1 VAPPTVRFRPGRYLA
16 VFAALVVVL
25 YGLVFLTGDR
35 SPTPEL
41 GIDLQGGTQ
50 VTLTARTETGVA
62 PTPDQLNLARQ
73 IIEQRVNGLGVSG
86 AQVVQN
92 GNNLVITV
100 PGQEGSQ
107 ARSLGQTARLYFRPV
122 EQGPLAAGPAPGQAQ
137 PGQAQPGQAQPGQTQ
152 PGQGQTQPGPSPSGG
167 GGGTPGRAP
176 AGQSVRLPSPALPGQ
191 TPTPPAPPG
200 GGGSAPAGGNG
211 TSGQDPRQTAAI
223 EQAKQLR
230 QSSDPT
236 IQALALQSLNCQ
248 AEDPLRG
255 YDDPTKPLVACD
267 RNGQAKYVLGP
278 SILPGTEV
286 SGATAAPNQ
295 QGVGYAIN
303 VTFTSVG
310 GGIWGQY
317 TSANIG
323 KAVAFTLDSQV
334 VSAPVIQGAQPGG
347 NSQITGNFDQQ
358 SSTDLANVLKYGSLP
373 LSFDT
378 SDAQTIS
385 ATLGLASLEAGLIAG
400 VIGLALVFV
409 YSLFYYRALGV
420 LTILSLVLS
429 GLIVYAV
436 LVLLGRSI
444 GFTLDLSGVAGF
456 IVAIGITA
464 DSFVIFFERIKDEVR
479 DGRSFRSAVP
489 RGWVRARRTILSG
502 DAVSFLAAV
511 VLYALA
517 VGQVRGF
524 AFTLGMSTVLDLV
537 VVFLVTH
544 PLLALASNSRLFE
557 SPAWS
562 GLGRVAS
569 GRTRRPGD
577 GPDDGVSGPRPGARP
592 TTTRRPTPSG
602 ARSPRSGSGRG
613 GTR

>member
-1 VAPPTVRFRPGRYLA
+1 MAPPTVRFRPGRYLA
-16 VFAALVVVL
+16 AFAAIVVVL

-35 SPTPEL
+35 SPTPKL

-50 VTLTARTETGVA
+50 VTLTARTESGAA

-86 AQVVQN
+86 AEVVQN

-100 PGQEGSQ
+100 PGQAGDQ

-122 EQGPLAAGPAPGQAQ
+122 IAGPLAAQQPTQAPPGQS
-137 PGQAQPGQAQPGQTQ
+137 QPGQT
-152 PGQGQTQPGPSPSGG
+152 GG
-167 GGGTPGRAP
+167 GAGGGTPGKAP
-176 AGQSVRLPSPALPGQ
+176 AGQSVQLPTQA
-191 TPTPPAPPG
+191 PTPPAPPG
-200 GGGSAPAGGNG
+200 GNGGAPAGGG
-211 TSGQDPRQTAAI
+211 TSQDPRQVAAI
-223 EQAKQLR
+223 AEAKATRQSTDQAVQAK
-230 QSSDPT
+230 
-236 IQALALQSLNCQ
+236 AVQSLNCA

-278 SILPGTEV
+278 SILSGTEV
-286 SGATAAPNQ
+286 ANATASPNQ
-295 QGVGYAIN
+295 QGAGFVIN
-303 VTFTSVG
+303 VDFKSTG
-310 GGIWGQY
+310 AGIWGQY
-317 TSANIG
+317 TGANIG
-323 KAVAFTLDSQV
+323 KAVAFALDSQV
-334 VSAPVIQGAQPGG
+334 VSAPTIQAAQPGG
-347 NSQITGNFDQQ
+347 NSQISGNFNQQ
-358 SSTDLANVLKYGSLP
+358 SATDLANVLKYGSLP

-420 LTILSLVLS
+420 LTILSLILS

-436 LVLLGRSI
+436 LVLLGRGI

-464 DSFVIFFERIKDEVR
+464 DSFVIFFERIKDEMR
-479 DGRSFRSAVP
+479 EGRSFRSAVP

-511 VLYALA
+511 VLYVLA

-544 PLLALASNSRLFE
+544 PLLSMASNSQLFA

-562 GLGRVAS
+562 GLGKVAS
-569 GRTRRPGD
+569 QTTTRTGPGGRGGGTGTT
-577 GPDDGVSGPRPGARP
+577 PRPGARP
-592 TTTRRPTPSG
+592 SQTRRPAASSG
-602 ARSPRSGSGRG
+602 RSQRSGSGRG

>member
-1 VAPPTVRFRPGRYLA
+1 MAPPTVRFRPGRYLA
-16 VFAALVVVL
+16 VFVGIVVVL
-25 YGLVFLTGDR
+25 YGLVFLTGDG
-35 SPTPEL
+35 SPTPKL

-86 AQVVQN
+86 AEVVQN

-100 PGQEGSQ
+100 PGTAGDQ

-122 EQGPLAAGPAPGQAQ
+122 AEGPLAATPAP
-137 PGQAQPGQAQPGQTQ
+137 AQPGQTPGGQSQ
-152 PGQGQTQPGPSPSGG
+152 PGQSPSGG
-167 GGGTPGRAP
+167 AGGGTPGQAP
-176 AGQSVRLPSPALPGQ
+176 SGQSVRLPVQA
-191 TPTPPAPPG
+191 PTPPAPPPG
-200 GGGSAPAGGNG
+200 GGAPVGGG
-211 TSGQDPRQTAAI
+211 TSQDPRQAAVI
-223 EQAKQLR
+223 ATAKQTR
-230 QSSDPT
+230 QSDDPAV
-236 IQALALQSLNCQ
+236 QALALQSLNC
-248 AEDPLRG
+248 AVEDPLRG
-255 YDDPTKPLVACD
+255 YDDPARPLVACN
-267 RNGQAKYVLGP
+267 REGTEKYVLAP
-278 SILPGTEV
+278 SILSGTEIA
-286 SGATAAPNQ
+286 SATATPNQ
-295 QGVGYAIN
+295 QGAGYVVN
-303 VTFTSVG
+303 VSFKPTG
-310 GGIWGQY
+310 AGIWAQY
-317 TSANIG
+317 TGANVGKQIG
-323 KAVAFTLDSQV
+323 VALDSEV
-334 VSAPVIQGAQPGG
+334 VSAPQIIAAQPAGT
-347 NSQITGNFDQQ
+347 SEISGNFNQQ
-358 SSTDLANVLKYGSLP
+358 SATDLANVLKYGSLP

-385 ATLGLASLEAGLIAG
+385 ATLGLASLEAGLVAG
-400 VIGLALVFV
+400 LIGLVLVFV

-429 GLIVYAV
+429 GLVVYAV

-464 DSFVIFFERIKDEVR
+464 DSFVIFFERIKDEMR

-489 RGWVRARRTILSG
+489 RGWTRARRTILSG

-511 VLYALA
+511 VLYVLA

-524 AFTLGMSTVLDLV
+524 AFTLGMSTILDLL

-544 PLLALASNSRLFE
+544 PLLSLASNSRLFA

-562 GLGRVAS
+562 GLGKVAS
-569 GRTRRPGD
+569 QTTRPG
-577 GPDDGVSGPRPGARP
+577 GGGGGAGGSPRPGARP
-592 TTTRRPTPSG
+592 GQTRRPTAPSG
-602 ARSPRSGSGRG
+602 RAQRSGSGRG

>member
-1 VAPPTVRFRPGRYLA
+1 VAPPIVRFRPGRYLA
-16 VFAALVVVL
+16 VFAAIVVVL

-35 SPTPEL
+35 SPTPKL

-50 VTLTARTETGVA
+50 VTLTARTESGAA

-86 AQVVQN
+86 AEVVQN

-100 PGQEGSQ
+100 PGTAGDQ

-122 EQGPLAAGPAPGQAQ
+122 VEGPLAATPAPAQ
-137 PGQAQPGQAQPGQTQ
+137 SGQTQ
-152 PGQGQTQPGPSPSGG
+152 PGQTQGGASQPGQSGG
-167 GGGTPGRAP
+167 SGGGTPGRAP
-176 AGQSVRLPSPALPGQ
+176 AGQSVRLPVQA
-191 TPTPPAPPG
+191 PTPPAPPPG
-200 GGGSAPAGGNG
+200 EGAPAGGG
-211 TSGQDPRQTAAI
+211 TSQDPRQAAAI
-223 EQAKQLR
+223 AVAKRTR
-230 QSSDPT
+230 QSDDPAL
-236 IQALALQSLNCQ
+236 QAQALQSLNC
-248 AEDPLRG
+248 AVEDPLRG

-267 RNGQAKYVLGP
+267 RNGAAKYVLGP
-278 SILPGTEV
+278 SILSGTEV
-286 SGATAAPNQ
+286 ADAVAAPNQ
-295 QGVGYAIN
+295 QGAGYVIN
-303 VTFTSVG
+303 VTFKSAGAGV
-310 GGIWGQY
+310 WAQY
-317 TSANIG
+317 TTANVG
-323 KAVAFTLDSQV
+323 KGVAFALDSQV
-334 VSAPVIQGAQPGG
+334 VSAPTIEAAQPGG
-347 NSQITGNFDQQ
+347 TSQISGNFNQQ
-358 SSTDLANVLKYGSLP
+358 SATDLANVLKYGSLP

-400 VIGLALVFV
+400 LIGLALVFV

-429 GLIVYAV
+429 GVVVYAV

-464 DSFVIFFERIKDEVR
+464 DSFVIFFERIKDEMR
-479 DGRSFRSAVP
+479 EGRSFLSAVP
-489 RGWVRARRTILSG
+489 RGWTRARRTILSG

-524 AFTLGMSTVLDLV
+524 AFTLGMSTILDLV

-544 PLLALASNSRLFE
+544 PLLSMASNSRLFA

-562 GLGRVAS
+562 GLGKVAS
-569 GRTRRPGD
+569 QTTRPGV
-577 GPDDGVSGPRPGARP
+577 GGGGGAGGAPRPGARP
-592 TTTRRPTPSG
+592 GQTRRPTAPSG
-602 ARSPRSGSGRG
+602 RTQRSGSGRG
-613 GTR
+613 GAR

>member
-1 VAPPTVRFRPGRYLA
+1 MAPPTVRFQPGRYLA
-16 VFAALVVVL
+16 AFAGIVVVL
-25 YGLVFLTGDR
+25 YALVFLTGDG
-35 SPTPEL
+35 SPTPKL
-41 GIDLQGGTQ
+41 GIDLQGGTT
-50 VTLTARTETGVA
+50 VTLTARTETGAA

-86 AQVVQN
+86 AEVVQN

-100 PGQEGSQ
+100 PGTAGDQ

-122 EQGPLAAGPAPGQAQ
+122 VQGPLAATPQPAPGAT
-137 PGQAQPGQAQPGQTQ
+137 AGQAQPGQT
-152 PGQGQTQPGPSPSGG
+152 PPSQGGS
-167 GGGTPGRAP
+167 GGGTPGQAP
-176 AGQSVRLPSPALPGQ
+176 AGQSVRLPVQA
-191 TPTPPAPPG
+191 PTPPAPPG
-200 GGGSAPAGGNG
+200 GGAPTGGG
-211 TSGQDPRQTAAI
+211 TSQDPRQAAAI
-223 EQAKQLR
+223 AAAKATR
-230 QSSDPT
+230 QSTDPAVQA
-236 IQALALQSLNCQ
+236 QALQTLNCA

-267 RNGQAKYVLGP
+267 RNGAAKYVLGP
-278 SILPGTEV
+278 SILSGTEV
-286 SGATAAPNQ
+286 ADAVAAPNQ
-295 QGVGYAIN
+295 QGAGYVIN
-303 VTFTSVG
+303 VTFKSTGAGV
-310 GGIWGQY
+310 WAQY

-334 VSAPVIQGAQPGG
+334 VSAPTIEAAQPGG
-347 NSQITGNFDQQ
+347 TSQISGNFNQQ
-358 SSTDLANVLKYGSLP
+358 SATDLANVLKYGSLP

-400 VIGLALVFV
+400 VIGLVLVFV

-429 GLIVYAV
+429 GVIVYAV

-464 DSFVIFFERIKDEVR
+464 DSFVVFFERIKDEMR
-479 DGRSFRSAVP
+479 EGRSFRSAVP
-489 RGWVRARRTILSG
+489 RGWTRARRTILSA

-511 VLYALA
+511 VLYVLA
-517 VGQVRGF
+517 IGQVRGF

-544 PLLALASNSRLFE
+544 PLLALASNSRLFA

-562 GLGRVAS
+562 GLGKVAS
-569 GRTRRPGD
+569 QSTRPGV
-577 GPDDGVSGPRPGARP
+577 GPRPGGGGGAPRPGARP
-592 TTTRRPTPSG
+592 GQTRRPTAPG
-602 ARSPRSGSGRG
+602 DRSQRSGSGRG

>member
-1 VAPPTVRFRPGRYLA
+1 MAPPTVRFRPGRYLA
-16 VFAALVVVL
+16 VFAGIVVVL
-25 YGLVFLTGDR
+25 YALVFLTGDR
-35 SPTPEL
+35 SPTPKL
-41 GIDLQGGTQ
+41 GIDLQGGTT
-50 VTLTARTETGVA
+50 VTLTARTETGAA

-86 AQVVQN
+86 AEVVQN

-100 PGQEGSQ
+100 PGTAGDQ

-122 EQGPLAAGPAPGQAQ
+122 EEGPLAATPQAQIQPGKAQ
-137 PGQAQPGQAQPGQTQ
+137 PGQAQPGQAQPGQA
-152 PGQGQTQPGPSPSGG
+152 GG
-167 GGGTPGRAP
+167 GGGAPGQAP
-176 AGQSVRLPSPALPGQ
+176 GQSVHLPVQA
-191 TPTPPAPPG
+191 PTPPAPPG
-200 GGGSAPAGGNG
+200 GGSPAGGG
-211 TSGQDPRQTAAI
+211 TSQDPRQAAAI
-223 EQAKQLR
+223 AAAKQSR
-230 QSSDPT
+230 QSRDPAVQA
-236 IQALALQSLNCQ
+236 QALQTLNCA

-267 RNGQAKYVLGP
+267 RNGTAKYVLGP
-278 SILPGTEV
+278 SILSGTEV
-286 SGATAAPNQ
+286 ADAVASPNQ
-295 QGVGYAIN
+295 QGAGYVIN
-303 VTFTSVG
+303 VTFKSAGAGV
-310 GGIWGQY
+310 WAQY
-317 TSANIG
+317 TAANVG

-334 VSAPVIQGAQPGG
+334 VSAPTIEAAQPAG
-347 NSQITGNFDQQ
+347 NSQISGNFNQQ
-358 SSTDLANVLKYGSLP
+358 SATDLANVLKYGSLP

-429 GLIVYAV
+429 GVVVYAV

-464 DSFVIFFERIKDEVR
+464 DSFVIFFERIKDEMR
-479 DGRSFRSAVP
+479 EGRSFRSAVP
-489 RGWVRARRTILSG
+489 RGWTRARRTILSG

-511 VLYALA
+511 VLYVLA

-524 AFTLGMSTVLDLV
+524 AFTLGMSTILDLV

-544 PLLALASNSRLFE
+544 PLLSLASNSRLFA

-562 GLGRVAS
+562 GLGKVAS
-569 GRTRRPGD
+569 QSTRPGA
-577 GPDDGVSGPRPGARP
+577 GPRSGGTGSAPRPGARP
-592 TTTRRPTPSG
+592 GQTRRPTASG
-602 ARSPRSGSGRG
+602 GRTPRSGSGRG